1 MYEENESALKGN
13 GALLHDLLG
22 QLYKIEANGKI
33 SHNCQYP
40 LPLIQA
46 AQS

>member
-1 MYEENESALKGN
+1 MYEENESALKRH
-13 GALLHDLLG
+13 GALLNDLLG
-22 QLYKIEANGKI
+22 QLYIIEANGKI
-33 SHNCQYP
+33 SHECQYP